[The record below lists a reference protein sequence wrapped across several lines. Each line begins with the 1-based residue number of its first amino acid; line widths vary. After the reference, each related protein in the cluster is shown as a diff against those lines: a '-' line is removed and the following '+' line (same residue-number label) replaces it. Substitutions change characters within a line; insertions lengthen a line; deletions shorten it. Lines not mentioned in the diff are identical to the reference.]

1 MSINKQTFP
10 EMRKHDRVEVSRSIT
25 ATDRQTGVEIGQ
37 LVNFSDEGIMIMG
50 SESVAENR
58 VLQLSLSFES
68 ETENEGP
75 IHIGVESLWGHA
87 SDDNSCHWTGFFI
100 IDISDH
106 DLERLHALTG

>member
-37 LVNFSDEGIMIMG
+37 LVNF
-50 SESVAENR
+50 R
-58 VLQLSLSFES
+58 SLSFES